1 MVWCIHA
8 IVVISIFIYLMLT
21 RRDEAQHHNQ
31 YLLAALP
38 CFSKNTPASA
48 AHNRTCS
55 FIAQYWH
62 SWLYKNVSGKV
73 PFLWFGKHQF
83 LLFLSMLLCH
93 TEYSITNRVYLQ
105 ICGNCFEKT
114 LFSFNVTVSRCIKK
128 YFFPVWCGWN
138 WLAWHRALTSTTL
151 NAFGMNRHM
160 SCEPGLVAQNQ
171 YQQ

>member
-1 MVWCIHA
+1 MKHNTIINICSQLFHVSA
-8 IVVISIFIYLMLT
+8 RTLLLQLPTTGPVVS
-21 RRDEAQHHNQ
+21 
-31 YLLAALP
+31 LLNTDTADYTKMCQEKYRFYGLENTNL
-38 CFSKNTPASA
+38 CF
-48 AHNRTCS
+48 
-55 FIAQYWH
+55 
-62 SWLYKNVSGKV
+62 
-73 PFLWFGKHQF
+73 
-83 LLFLSMLLCH
+83 FLSMLLCH

-114 LFSFNVTVSRCIKK
+114 LFCFNVTVSRCIKK